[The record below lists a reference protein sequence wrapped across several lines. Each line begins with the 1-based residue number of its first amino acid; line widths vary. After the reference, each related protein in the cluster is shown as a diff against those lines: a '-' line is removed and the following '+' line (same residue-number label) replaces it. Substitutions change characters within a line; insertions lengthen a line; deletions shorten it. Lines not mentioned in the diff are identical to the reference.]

1 MKSISLNEAL
11 KYSSPHPVSI
21 ISAVT
26 PEGIT
31 NLTPVSWWTY
41 LEINPDM
48 VGFSIGKG
56 NYACELVAK
65 TRKAVLS
72 LPGEAIAKEA
82 LQCGGVSGRTVN
94 KAEKFGIELVDA
106 PVKYPVHSR
115 LAFICTVE
123 NIVDVGDCTF
133 FICKASEIL
142 FNENE
147 RHLYAAHGSPD
158 LVTFPLG
165 AK

>member
-1 MKSISLNEAL
+1 MMKSISINEAL
-11 KYSSPHPVSI
+11 KYSSPHPVSL

-31 NLTPVSWWTY
+31 NLTPVAWWTY
-41 LEINPDM
+41 LESEPVM
-48 VGFSIGKG
+48 VGFSVGKE
-56 NYACELVAK
+56 NYAWELVTK
-65 TRKAVLS
+65 NRKAVLS

-82 LQCGGVSGRTVN
+82 LQCGSVSGRDVN

-115 LAFICTVE
+115 LAFVCAVE
-123 NIVDVGDCTF
+123 NMVDVGDCRF
-133 FICKASEIL
+133 FICKVDEIL

-147 RHLYAAHGSPD
+147 RHLYAVHGSSS
-158 LVTFPLG
+158 LVTFQS
-165 AK
+165 